1 MDYFTTT
8 DPLYVCNLILHL
20 AMFLPSSVLYV
31 VVLSTHSPNACYHI
45 NIKLVKV
52 HITSGV
58 VNLAIFLKYCL
69 IKGVVLYC
77 IIKEKHKMF
86 A

>member
-8 DPLYVCNLILHL
+8 DPLYVCNLILYL
-20 AMFLPSSVLYV
+20 AIFLPSSVLYI
-31 VVLSTHSPNACYHI
+31 VVLSTNCPNTCYHI

-52 HITSGV
+52 HVTSGV

-69 IKGVVLYC
+69 LKSVVLY
-77 IIKEKHKMF
+77 I
-86 A
+86 